1 MYGAIRSTNMTTTK
15 TWPINEIVVIS
26 FAVLKKYYIDFKKII
41 KCNLWDLIYLEKK
54 NLKSLDLQKIH
65 KNKLEFVFDGD
76 ESKQTDTWC
85 VIHVNKD
92 YLISGWNSKASG
104 IKSKQT
110 TQVKVWKADDVY
122 PPSSLLIIPPKFK
135 EIWNAKKPPS
145 EIHSNQIYDRQKP
158 YAFLY
163 KSPGT
168 IHGEL

>member
-15 TWPINEIVVIS
+15 TWPTNEIVVIS
-26 FAVLKKYYIDFKKII
+26 FAVLKNYYIDFKKII

-92 YLISGWNSKASG
+92 YLIAGWNSKASG

-135 EIWNAKKPPS
+135 ENIDMKCQKAAIRDTLKPDLRSS
-145 EIHSNQIYDRQKP
+145 EAVCLS
-158 YAFLY
+158 L
-163 KSPGT
+163 
-168 IHGEL
+168 

>member
-1 MYGAIRSTNMTTTK
+1 MRS
-15 TWPINEIVVIS
+15 
-26 FAVLKKYYIDFKKII
+26 YIFR
-41 KCNLWDLIYLEKK
+41 KK

-135 EIWNAKKPPS
+135 ENIDMKCQKAAIRDTLKPDLRSS
-145 EIHSNQIYDRQKP
+145 E
-158 YAFLY
+158 AVCL
-163 KSPGT
+163 SP
-168 IHGEL
+168 